1 MNSNGIEFSLRL
13 RGGGGR
19 GAGADL
25 HIVDGVNQGVKNRPM
40 ISQKWNQEPGMK
52 EEGEEE
58 EAEGGGLKESLE
70 GIQVAPSRH
79 RCHKEEVVD
88 E

>member
-1 MNSNGIEFSLRL
+1 MQYGA
-13 RGGGGR
+13 GR

-58 EAEGGGLKESLE
+58 EAEGGG
-70 GIQVAPSRH
+70 
-79 RCHKEEVVD
+79 
-88 E
+88 